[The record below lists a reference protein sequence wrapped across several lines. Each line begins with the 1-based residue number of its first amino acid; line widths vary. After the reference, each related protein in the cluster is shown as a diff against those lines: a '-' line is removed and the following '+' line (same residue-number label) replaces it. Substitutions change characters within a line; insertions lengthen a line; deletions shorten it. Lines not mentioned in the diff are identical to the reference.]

1 MLAFNYQNL
10 ITLFKQTVDGWN
22 RARTF
27 LLGAALSFYAVI
39 SLPSILVIVIAVAG
53 IFVDKQEVQDQLV
66 GYASDTLGASAA
78 GVINSVIDSA
88 SLSSLSNFS
97 AIVGIG
103 VLIWVAATV
112 FSQMQ
117 TALNSIWDVEPEEKG
132 GMLLYIFRR
141 LKAIAIVFIIGIMV
155 LLTFALGAVAAAL
168 AELFQDVPAQLT
180 RLMQAGDSL
189 LTLVLFTLILIFTY
203 KVLPQTSIRLR
214 DVLPGAVITAVLYA
228 VGKFLIS
235 IYLAKSNLAS
245 VYGAASSLVLMLLWV
260 YYSSLIFFGGAV
272 FTRAYHDLHEHTQEV
287 QTEARGI
294 HTRVP

>member
-272 FTRAYHDLHEHTQEV
+272 FTRAYHDLQED
-287 QTEARGI
+287 TREARAEA
-294 HTRVP
+294 P